1 MTDYKALSPTDTC
14 PDLAS
19 TFSVPAFHTLLA
31 CPLDQPSGLKFV
43 AEHATLPVGSDHF
56 SDDLRQYIRYRKE
69 CDGKTLSP
77 ASVNFEDFMAFL
89 DVEFRLGLRGSDTSS
104 EHGNETQV
112 AVKTLIGEILTER
125 TPQIQNV
132 PDLYLRFAR
141 MLQPRDMILT
151 FNYDILLERALESIG
166 RPYRLVP
173 NRLVDVHEESATIDT
188 SKDDEEVIVLK
199 LHRMR
204 RLVQIAAHTPYW
216 MPNFDRMVPTAILLI
231 QCSIPGANSTLT
243 PLVEGPSFESQSP
256 QTGIQAQEIERL
268 YRMRPMFMATPL
280 LLNPSGSRLCI
291 RISLG
296 TIRAG
301 LGHVGYFNSNLAIIG
316 YSMPQEDNYA
326 RQVIYRIVR
335 NFQRSPWVIDKSTGR
350 RKEQLVLINLRQT
363 DAEIGRF
370 VRTYAFINLRRTA
383 MHLDG
388 FNDAAI
394 DLVSTNNA
402 N

>member
-1 MTDYKALSPTDTC
+1 
-14 PDLAS
+14 
-19 TFSVPAFHTLLA
+19 
-31 CPLDQPSGLKFV
+31 
-43 AEHATLPVGSDHF
+43 
-56 SDDLRQYIRYRKE
+56 
-69 CDGKTLSP
+69 
-77 ASVNFEDFMAFL
+77 
-89 DVEFRLGLRGSDTSS
+89 
-104 EHGNETQV
+104 
-112 AVKTLIGEILTER
+112 
-125 TPQIQNV
+125 
-132 PDLYLRFAR
+132 

-199 LHRMR
+199 LHGSVDWFNRSSYTLLDAKFR
-204 RLVQIAAHTPYW
+204 QNG
-216 MPNFDRMVPTAILLI
+216 PNSHPTDPVFN
-231 QCSIPGANSTLT
+231 PGANSTLT
-243 PLVEGPSFESQSP
+243 PLVEGPSFSSDPLKQVYRL
-256 QTGIQAQEIERL
+256 QEIERL

-280 LLNPSGSRLCI
+280 LLNPSSFKIVYSHKLRNHW
-291 RISLG
+291 
-296 TIRAG
+296 AG

-350 RKEQLVLINLRQT
+350 RKEQLVLIDLRQT
-363 DAEIGRF
+363 DAEMSRYL
-370 VRTYAFINLRRTA
+370 RTYAFINLRRTA